1 MKRLF
6 LTLAACAAL
15 CACSKDDADSQ
26 KTPVF
31 TGDTAYLNVRISDAA
46 TRASAGDPNEFEN
59 GSANEHAVS
68 DAKFYFY
75 DANKVFV
82 TQASVWNG
90 GTPVAGNDN
99 IEFNGNSVVV
109 LRGLTGTSF
118 PKYMVT
124 VLNAPGTIDA
134 DYRPVS
140 SPARGSTT
148 CWRPWPGPCITTTA
162 SSS

>member
-6 LTLAACAAL
+6 LTLAAGAAL

-75 DANKVFV
+75 DANKAFV

-124 VLNAPGTIDA
+124 VLNAPAGFQPGQRLDDMLATMA
-134 DYRPVS
+134 
-140 SPARGSTT
+140 
-148 CWRPWPGPCITTTA
+148 GPCITTTA